1 MEEVSKQR
9 TAQWAGVLHGNR
21 FVRIPSQAS
30 CELSGEAVILNL
42 ESGIYYGLNEVGAR
56 IWELLREPKDLDSI
70 RDVLLEEY
78 EIDAETLQRDIV
90 AIIDALRVAG
100 LVRVSDE
107 HPA

>member
-1 MEEVSKQR
+1 MEEVSKEK
-9 TAQWAGVLHGNR
+9 TARWAGALHGSR
-21 FVRIPSQAS
+21 MVRIPSQPS

-56 IWELLREPKDLDSI
+56 IWELLKEPKDLDSI

-78 EIDAETLQRDIV
+78 EIDAETLQGDIV
-90 AIIDALRVAG
+90 AIIDALREAG

-107 HPA
+107 QPA